1 MLWKRGG
8 GEDTD
13 SKRLQKRESKIYL
26 NVYLILLSNKFE
38 SLVISFVFS
47 NAK

>member
-13 SKRLQKRESKIYL
+13 SKRLQRESKIYL
-26 NVYLILLSNKFE
+26 NVYLLLLSNKFE